1 MQVTLH
7 AAAHVLQLCVGDV
20 FENCEYY
27 LIFIDLV
34 GRLCREYSKSGKRKA
49 HMKEL
54 ALKLHGVHGIRWV
67 ASIRNVLAKIFRML
81 PLILAD
87 LDMRAYDL
95 FGTQA

>member
-34 GRLCREYSKSGKRKA
+34 GRLCREYS
-49 HMKEL
+49 
-54 ALKLHGVHGIRWV
+54 
-67 ASIRNVLAKIFRML
+67 N
-81 PLILAD
+81 D
-87 LDMRAYDL
+87 
-95 FGTQA
+95 